1 MFINR
6 DTGEKIIFP
15 RIGSFE
21 IYIYNVLISS
31 KLITNQWPNHYK
43 ILQLV
48 AKVIEEKKNGNPL
61 HPYSVYNDPQITHHN
76 DNNPTKAT
84 KEVDSPEK
92 RTHRIVSKKKKANNQ
107 LASKA
112 YKSIEKG

>member
-1 MFINR
+1 LVKNAETKNDKNLFVNR

-21 IYIYNVLISS
+21 IYIYNILICS
-31 KLITNQWPNHYK
+31 KLMTNQWPNHYK

-61 HPYSVYNDPQITHHN
+61 HPYSVYAEQQQQMP
-76 DNNPTKAT
+76 
-84 KEVDSPEK
+84 KETISKELESP
-92 RTHRIVSKKKKANNQ
+92 
-107 LASKA
+107 
-112 YKSIEKG
+112 